1 MRNILAHFDC
11 QLLDRI
17 SETKKTLE
25 SLEIFERAIYWNT
38 QSDEQDQAEALKAFD
53 DISRDIEKLTQT
65 IAKMRASYTYTKAE
79 ITKEQTKQTACNQA
93 QAEQA
98 EEATNCDTPPR
109 DWKEIITVLCDMSD
123 TTGNNAEAEKYR
135 KTAEVLQCLNEN
147 NGSEREKE
155 AFFKD
160 FEPIYQLYLQMD
172 DKFKQALAKD
182 AQKERARRA
191 KGAEW
196 ERLPFYRRK
205 SDSILCLESPYA
217 ENNKPFAFS
226 CLLDCLHVLPEL
238 IERDLPDTSKQRLAE
253 ICKLYLA
260 FVEEQ
265 FSILTKEIEMEAEG
279 GKQ

>member
-1 MRNILAHFDC
+1 MRNELAIY
-11 QLLDRI
+11 QNSLLSNIRKLK
-17 SETKKTLE
+17 ERLE
-25 SLEIFERAIYWNT
+25 SLEIFERALYWNT
-38 QSDEQDQAEALKAFD
+38 QSDKQDQGEPLRAFY
-53 DISRDIEKLTQT
+53 DIDLDIEKLSQI
-65 IAKMRASYTYTKAE
+65 IAEMRAVHTKTEDNLTKPKAE
-79 ITKEQTKQTACNQA
+79 TTACTEA
-93 QAEQA
+93 KHT

-109 DWKEIITVLCDMSD
+109 DWKEIITLLFDMSD
-123 TTGNNAEAEKYR
+123 TTKKDKAEAERYR

-155 AFFKD
+155 AFFKY

-182 AQKERARRA
+182 AQNERARRA
-191 KGAEW
+191 KIAEW

-205 SDSILCLESPYA
+205 SDSILCLENQNVES
-217 ENNKPFAFS
+217 NKPFAFS
-226 CLLDCLHVLPEL
+226 CLLDTLSVMPEL
-238 IERDLPDTSKQRLAE
+238 IELDLLDTSKQRLAE

-260 FVEEQ
+260 FVDEQ

>member
-1 MRNILAHFDC
+1 MRNELAIY
-11 QLLDRI
+11 QNSLLSNIRKLK
-17 SETKKTLE
+17 ERLE
-25 SLEIFERAIYWNT
+25 SLEIFERALYWNT
-38 QSDEQDQAEALKAFD
+38 QSDKQDQGEPLRAFY
-53 DISRDIEKLTQT
+53 DIDLDIEKLSQI
-65 IAKMRASYTYTKAE
+65 IAEMRAVHTKTEDNLTKPKAE
-79 ITKEQTKQTACNQA
+79 TTACNQA
-93 QAEQA
+93 QAEP
-98 EEATNCDTPPR
+98 ATNNDVPPR
-109 DWKEIITVLCDMSD
+109 DWKAIITLLFDMSD
-123 TTGNNAEAEKYR
+123 TTKKDKAEAERYR

-182 AQKERARRA
+182 AQNERARRA
-191 KGAEW
+191 KSAEW

-205 SDSILCLESPYA
+205 SDSILCLESPDA
-217 ENNKPFAFS
+217 ENDKLFAFS
-226 CLLDCLHVLPEL
+226 CVMDCLHVLPEI
-238 IERDLPDTSKQRLAE
+238 IEQDLPDISKQRLAE

>member
-1 MRNILAHFDC
+1 MSNHS
-11 QLLDRI
+11 LD
-17 SETKKTLE
+17 
-25 SLEIFERAIYWNT
+25 NP
-38 QSDEQDQAEALKAFD
+38 
-53 DISRDIEKLTQT
+53 
-65 IAKMRASYTYTKAE
+65 
-79 ITKEQTKQTACNQA
+79 TACNQA
-93 QAEQA
+93 QAEP
-98 EEATNCDTPPR
+98 ATNNDVQPR
-109 DWKEIITVLCDMSD
+109 DWKAIISLLFDMSD
-123 TTGNNAEAEKYR
+123 TTKKDQAEAEKYR

-160 FEPIYQLYLQMD
+160 VEPIYQLYLQMD

-182 AQKERARRA
+182 AQNERARRA
-191 KGAEW
+191 KSAEW

-238 IERDLPDTSKQRLAE
+238 IERDLPGISKQRLAE

-265 FSILTKEIEMEAEG
+265 FSILTKENEMEAEG

>member
-1 MRNILAHFDC
+1 M
-11 QLLDRI
+11 
-17 SETKKTLE
+17 
-25 SLEIFERAIYWNT
+25 
-38 QSDEQDQAEALKAFD
+38 
-53 DISRDIEKLTQT
+53 
-65 IAKMRASYTYTKAE
+65 
-79 ITKEQTKQTACNQA
+79 
-93 QAEQA
+93 
-98 EEATNCDTPPR
+98 
-109 DWKEIITVLCDMSD
+109 ITVLCDMSD

-160 FEPIYQLYLQMD
+160 VEPIYQLYLQMD

-182 AQKERARRA
+182 AQNERARRA
-191 KGAEW
+191 KSAEW

-205 SDSILCLESPYA
+205 SDSILCLENQNVES
-217 ENNKPFAFS
+217 NKPFAFS
-226 CLLDCLHVLPEL
+226 CLLDTLSVMPEL
-238 IERDLPDTSKQRLAE
+238 IELDLLDTSKQRLAE

-265 FSILTKEIEMEAEG
+265 FAILTKEIEMEAEG

>member
-1 MRNILAHFDC
+1 MRNELAIY
-11 QLLDRI
+11 QNSLLSNIRKLK
-17 SETKKTLE
+17 ERLE
-25 SLEIFERAIYWNT
+25 SLEIFERALYWNT
-38 QSDEQDQAEALKAFD
+38 QSDKQDQSEPLRAFY
-53 DISRDIEKLTQT
+53 DIDLDIEKLSQI
-65 IAKMRASYTYTKAE
+65 IAEMRAVHTKTEDNLTKPKAE
-79 ITKEQTKQTACNQA
+79 TTACTEA
-93 QAEQA
+93 KHT

-109 DWKEIITVLCDMSD
+109 DWKEIITLLFDMSD
-123 TTGNNAEAEKYR
+123 TTKKDKAEAERYR

-160 FEPIYQLYLQMD
+160 VEPIYQLYLQMD

-182 AQKERARRA
+182 AQNERARRA
-191 KGAEW
+191 KSAEW

-238 IERDLPDTSKQRLAE
+238 IERDLPEISKQRIAE

-260 FVEEQ
+260 FVDEQ
-265 FSILTKEIEMEAEG
+265 YSILTKENEMEAEG

>member
-1 MRNILAHFDC
+1 MRNELAIY
-11 QLLDRI
+11 QNSLLSNIRKLK
-17 SETKKTLE
+17 ERLE
-25 SLEIFERAIYWNT
+25 SLEIFERALYWNT
-38 QSDEQDQAEALKAFD
+38 QSDKQDQGEPLRAFY
-53 DISRDIEKLTQT
+53 DIDLDIEKLSQI
-65 IAKMRASYTYTKAE
+65 IAEMRAVHTKTEDNLTKPKAE
-79 ITKEQTKQTACNQA
+79 TTACTEA
-93 QAEQA
+93 KHT

-109 DWKEIITVLCDMSD
+109 DWKEIITLLFDMSD
-123 TTGNNAEAEKYR
+123 TTKKDKAEAEKYR

-160 FEPIYQLYLQMD
+160 VEPIYQLYLQMD

-182 AQKERARRA
+182 AQNERARRA
-191 KGAEW
+191 KSAEW

-238 IERDLPDTSKQRLAE
+238 IERDLPDISKQRLAE

-265 FSILTKEIEMEAEG
+265 FSILTKENEMEAEG